1 VNPLLQD
8 IHYDIRYALRM
19 LLKSPGFTAI
29 IIATL
34 ALGIGANTA
43 LFSVVNGVL
52 LNPLPYPRSA
62 QLVAIYQKDP
72 AMDQAP
78 VSYLNFLDWQRTAES
93 FSSMAIY
100 HHEDY
105 NLTGSAQAER
115 VNGLMVSADFFR
127 TLAIHPSLGRDFRA
141 EDDRIGAA
149 PIVMLSDG
157 FWHRRFGASPGI
169 LGQSIDLNGT
179 DYTITGILPPNFKFY
194 GVDRDIFSP
203 IGQWNDPSFLD
214 RRVDLSSHALGR
226 LQPGVTLA
234 QASAEMNSI
243 AHRIALAY
251 PEADKDVGISM
262 LSMKEDIVGKVQ
274 PFLIVL
280 LAAVAFLLLIACAN
294 VASLLLVRSL
304 RRSGEFALRSALGAA
319 RGRII
324 RQLLTESAL
333 LASLGGGLGFLLA
346 FFGAR
351 TIIQL
356 LPSELPR
363 SGEVSIDARVLLF
376 TLGISLAGGIGFG
389 LAPALRSSRVN
400 LEQVLRR
407 STAGAGGARLRLQGL
422 FVAAEIAMALVLLVG
437 AGLMLRSLLA
447 LWRVN
452 PGYQPEHAIT
462 FSLSLPSNSQTTE
475 TETRA
480 RLRRFDAGMRA
491 IPGVEAVSVTLGS
504 RPMIHDSDLPFWIEG
519 QPKPANYTDMHQ
531 AMFYLVEAGF
541 QPAMGITLE
550 HGRFV
555 SAQDNENAATVIDI
569 DDEFAHTYFPNTD
582 PIGQHIHIAGFDV
595 EAEIVGV
602 VGHIRQWG
610 PGNDPNNSIEAQF
623 YYPFM
628 QLPPKLMRLSAN
640 GVAVVLRTHDDPA
653 AIMGSVRRAVSAFDP
668 GAVVY
673 AVETMNEVLASSMA
687 ARRLTMMLLAAFATL
702 ALALSCI
709 GMYGVLSYLAGERTR
724 EIGVRMALGAQ
735 RRDIQ
740 RLILGQGAKMAFAG
754 VVLGIFLA
762 LGLTHLMSSQ
772 LFGITPHDPLT
783 FAGVALILL
792 LVALAAC
799 YLPARRAMGVDPM
812 VALRHE

>member
-1 VNPLLQD
+1 VSPLLQN
-8 IHYDIRYALRM
+8 IHHDIRYAVRT

-29 IIATL
+29 IIATVT
-34 ALGIGANTA
+34 LGVGANTA

-52 LNPLPYPRSA
+52 LNPLPYPGSA

-72 AMDQAP
+72 GMDQAP
-78 VSYLNFLDWQRTAES
+78 VSYLNFLDWQRASQS
-93 FSSMAIY
+93 FASMAIY

-115 VNGLMVSADFFR
+115 VNGLMVSADFFA
-127 TLAIHPSLGRDFRA
+127 TLGIHPALGRDFRS

-149 PIVMLSDG
+149 PVAMLSDG

-169 LGQSIDLNGT
+169 IGKSIDLNGT

-214 RRVDLSSHALGR
+214 RRVDLSSHAFGR
-226 LQPGVTLA
+226 LKPGLTLE
-234 QASAEMNSI
+234 QAGAEMNSI
-243 AHRIALAY
+243 AHRLALAY
-251 PEADKDVGISM
+251 PEADKDVGVSM
-262 LSMKEDIVGKVQ
+262 LSMKQDIVGKVQ
-274 PFLIVL
+274 PILIVL

-294 VASLLLVRSL
+294 VASLLLVRSM
-304 RRSGEFALRSALGAA
+304 RRSGEFALRIALGAG

-324 RQLLTESAL
+324 RQLLTESAM
-333 LASLGGGLGFLLA
+333 LAGLGGALGFLLA

-351 TIIQL
+351 TIIHF

-363 SGEVSIDARVLLF
+363 SGEVSIDVRVLLF
-376 TLGISLAGGIGFG
+376 TLGISIAGGIGFG
-389 LAPALRSSRVN
+389 LAPALSSSRVN
-400 LEQVLRR
+400 VEQVLRR
-407 STAGAGGARLRLQGL
+407 STAGAGGTRLRLQGL

-437 AGLMLRSLLA
+437 AGLMVRSLFA

-452 PGYQPEHAIT
+452 PGYQPEHALT
-462 FSLSLPSNSQTTE
+462 FSLSLPSSNQTTGA
-475 TETRA
+475 ETRA
-480 RLRRFDAGMRA
+480 RLRRFDAAMRA

-504 RPMIHDSDLPFWIEG
+504 RPMIHDSELPFWIDGE
-519 QPKPANYTDMHQ
+519 PKPANYTDMHQ
-531 AMFYLVEAGF
+531 AMFYLVESGF

-550 HGRFV
+550 RGRFV
-555 SAQDNENAATVIDI
+555 SPQDNENAATVVDI
-569 DDEFAHTYFPNTD
+569 DDGFARTYFSNAD
-582 PIGQHIHIAGFDV
+582 PIGRHIHIAGFDV

-610 PGNDPNNSIEAQF
+610 PGNDAKNAIEAQF

-628 QLPPKLMRLSAN
+628 QLPPKLMSLSAS

-653 AIMGSVRRAVSAFDP
+653 AIVGSVRRAVSAFDP

-673 AVETMNEVLASSMA
+673 AVETMKEVLANSMA
-687 ARRLTMMLLAAFATL
+687 ARRLSMILLAAFATL

-709 GMYGVLSYLAGERTR
+709 GLYGVLSYLAGERTR
-724 EIGVRMALGAQ
+724 EIGVRIALGAE

-740 RLILGQGAKMAFAG
+740 RLILGQGVKMAFAG
-754 VVLGIFLA
+754 VALGISLA

-772 LFGITPHDPLT
+772 LFGITVHDPLT
-783 FAGVALILL
+783 FAGVALVLL